1 MGLAAEPK
9 KLLSEKIVYCQ
20 AALYGR
26 QIFARFYFLESLG
39 YLKIQRKWDSF
50 LHFR

>member
-1 MGLAAEPK
+1 MGVTAEPNNYYLK
-9 KLLSEKIVYCQ
+9 KIVYCQ
-20 AALYGR
+20 AALNGR